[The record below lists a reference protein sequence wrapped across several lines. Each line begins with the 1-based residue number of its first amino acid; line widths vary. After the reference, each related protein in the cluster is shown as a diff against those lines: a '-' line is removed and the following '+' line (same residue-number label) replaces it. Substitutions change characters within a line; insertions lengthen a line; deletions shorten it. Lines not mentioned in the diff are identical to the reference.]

1 MAYLEIN
8 KKLLEHN
15 FKFLNQKFAEN
26 DIEWAIV
33 TKLLCGEK
41 DLLKLVLDLG
51 INEFC
56 DSRISNLKTIKEIN
70 QKVETFY
77 IKPPAKNII
86 PEVVKYADA
95 SFNTEYET
103 IKWISKESKKQNKIH
118 KVVIM
123 IELGDL
129 REGIMGE
136 NLLDFYEKVFKL
148 PNIQV
153 SGIGTNLNCLSGVYP
168 SEDKLVQ
175 LSLYKQLIEA
185 KFNQKIKWVTGGTSV
200 AIPLLFRNQVPKGI
214 NHFRVG
220 ETLFFGNDLVSGK
233 PIEGMKDDVFEL
245 YSQIIE
251 IHEKP
256 VVPIGYVGENPSG
269 ESAVIDEK
277 DYGKKTYRAIIDIG
291 VLDISKTDFLI
302 PKNKN
307 IELVGA
313 SSDMLVVDLG
323 DEEENFKVGDYV
335 EFKIDYM
342 GALRIFNSDY
352 IKKKII

>member
-8 KKLLEHN
+8 KKKLQHN
-15 FKFLNQKFAEN
+15 FNFLDQIFKEN
-26 DIEWAIV
+26 DIDWAIV
-33 TKLLCGEK
+33 TKLLCGKKELL
-41 DLLKLVLDLG
+41 DIVLKLGVS
-51 INEFC
+51 EFC
-56 DSRISNLKTIKEIN
+56 DSRISNLKAIKEIDS
-70 QKVETFY
+70 KVETFY

-86 PEVVKYADA
+86 PKVVKYADA
-95 SFNTEYET
+95 SFNTEFET
-103 IKWISKESKKQNKIH
+103 IKWISEESKKQNKIH
-118 KVVIM
+118 KVIIM

-129 REGIMGE
+129 REGVMGE
-136 NLLDFYEKVFKL
+136 NLLDFYEKVFNL
-148 PNIQV
+148 PNIEV

-185 KFNQKIKWVTGGTSV
+185 KFNRKIKWVTGGTSV
-200 AIPLLFRNQVPKGI
+200 AIPLLFRNQIPKGV

-220 ETLFFGNDLVSGK
+220 ETLFFGNDLISGET
-233 PIEGMKDDVFEL
+233 IEGMSNEVFKL
-245 YSQIIE
+245 FSQIIE

-269 ESAVIDEK
+269 ESASIDEK

-291 VLDISKTDFLI
+291 ILDVSKTDFIL
-302 PKNKN
+302 PTNKN

-323 DEEENFKVGDYV
+323 DEEENYNVGDYV

-352 IKKKII
+352 IKKKIV